1 MLISWEYR
9 LVGINIKNSPK
20 PNITNDSKQI
30 PNMSK
35 EFLEKEFS
43 EYYSNEKNENI
54 ALQCQNLINIYGK
67 RGWEHYF
74 QGQIGNLILFYF
86 RRKVDINESYSSE
99 KLAPEEEALIQSLD
113 QSQRPYRKSLIFSC
127 TN

>member
-1 MLISWEYR
+1 MGISWEYR
-9 LVGINIKNSPK
+9 LIGINIKSSPK
-20 PNITNDSKQI
+20 PNTSNDAKQI

-43 EYYSNEKNENI
+43 QYYSSDKNDNI

-67 RGWEHYF
+67 RGWEHYL

-86 RRKVDINESYSSE
+86 KRKVDIDEVYSSV
-99 KLAPEEEALIQSLD
+99 KLIPEEESLIQSLD
-113 QSQRPYRKSLIFSC
+113 QSQRP
-127 TN
+127 